1 MPPSVFARVDKPRP
15 FTANLGREN
24 NVFLI
29 GTGGGSPSSESDD
42 DYDDDWEFLVFTWFL
57 FKKFS
62 FKSCSSAYYSA
73 VLPLLF

>member
-1 MPPSVFARVDKPRP
+1 LPPSVFARVDKPRP

-42 DYDDDWEFLVFTWFL
+42 DYDDD
-57 FKKFS
+57 
-62 FKSCSSAYYSA
+62 
-73 VLPLLF
+73 